1 MNKYIFD
8 TNGKIKK
15 DTTIS
20 LFSDFHVSKDSNEK
34 KLTKVIDFLEKT
46 DPNYIFLLGDITQ
59 DTNMP
64 YNLMTKLYK
73 YLSTMG
79 EIAPIYMIYGNH
91 DLQKRKQGKWVKYE
105 NEDYY
110 SMLNDV
116 DNLTVLDNE
125 TITLDENIAITGI
138 NLPYKYYNVAYED
151 NKLYLELLNEYIK
164 RNLLGKLNNE
174 TYNIFLQHTPNN
186 IIDKETYL
194 EILKNIKEKLNRD
207 INFDLII
214 SGHLHNG
221 LVPSYIDRIVPGSR
235 GIIGLTGS
243 KIVPFKN
250 NCRGSK
256 EITDTTTSIILPA
269 VSTLEE
275 HKFLNKF
282 YPPTNKTLV
291 LKK

>member
-34 KLTKVIDFLEKT
+34 KLTNVIDFLEKIA
-46 DPNYIFLLGDITQ
+46 PNYIFLLGDIIQ
-59 DTNMP
+59 DTNMS
-64 YNLMTKLYK
+64 YTLMTKLYK

-79 EIAPIYMIYGNH
+79 EIAKIYMIYGNH
-91 DLQKRKQGKWVKYE
+91 DLQTRKQGKWVKYE

-138 NLPYKYYNVAYED
+138 KLPYKYYNVAYED